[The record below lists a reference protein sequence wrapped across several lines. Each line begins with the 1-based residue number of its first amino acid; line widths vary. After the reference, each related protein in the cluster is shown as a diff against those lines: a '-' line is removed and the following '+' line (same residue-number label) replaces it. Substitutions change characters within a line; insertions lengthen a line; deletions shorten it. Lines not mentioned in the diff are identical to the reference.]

1 MSASSASVRS
11 AHTPDAVDQTVDA
24 RVLEER
30 ARWAMRIHDGL
41 TQTVTS
47 AVLELQ
53 TLRTRILADP
63 AGAVASLSAVEAA
76 IRADLREIRQMLFDL
91 YEDQRPPE
99 PPMATFVDELLA
111 RWGLPARVTIDG
123 DVDDV
128 PLGVLETAHAVLAE
142 SLANAAK
149 HAGTSD
155 VAVHIAASAAQMR
168 IEVIDRGLG
177 IGDRRRRRSALRAQH
192 DAGPRR
198 GYRWNLGDRIDA
210 RGRDPC
216 GRAPSR
222 RRARRGT
229 MRILIVDDHALVRRG
244 MAYVVKEGF
253 PDADVVEA
261 EGAAA
266 ALDVMRIKAADLA
279 LVDVRMPDLDG
290 LELLRAMKLEWPDVP
305 VIMLSTYENAPYVKR
320 ALSDGAAGYL
330 LKDATPEDLGQAI
343 NVAISGGGNVLSPRV
358 IQNLFEDVE
367 SSGGQTTNGHPRSR
381 RTEYNLTQREH
392 DILAL
397 LSEGRSN
404 RSIAQNLYLSEKTV
418 KAHLAAIFRKLGVT
432 NRTQAAMMAV
442 QLGVGPVPGAV
453 TGTD

>member
-1 MSASSASVRS
+1 
-11 AHTPDAVDQTVDA
+11 
-24 RVLEER
+24 
-30 ARWAMRIHDGL
+30 
-41 TQTVTS
+41 
-47 AVLELQ
+47 
-53 TLRTRILADP
+53 
-63 AGAVASLSAVEAA
+63 
-76 IRADLREIRQMLFDL
+76 
-91 YEDQRPPE
+91 
-99 PPMATFVDELLA
+99 
-111 RWGLPARVTIDG
+111 
-123 DVDDV
+123 
-128 PLGVLETAHAVLAE
+128 
-142 SLANAAK
+142 
-149 HAGTSD
+149 
-155 VAVHIAASAAQMR
+155 
-168 IEVIDRGLG
+168 
-177 IGDRRRRRSALRAQH
+177 
-192 DAGPRR
+192 
-198 GYRWNLGDRIDA
+198 
-210 RGRDPC
+210 
-216 GRAPSR
+216 
-222 RRARRGT
+222 

-244 MAYVVKEGF
+244 MAYVVKDGF

-266 ALDVMRIKAADLA
+266 ALEAMRREAADLA

-290 LELLRAMKLEWPDVP
+290 LELLRAMKLEWPNVP

-367 SSGGQTTNGHPRSR
+367 SSGQSSNGHSRSH

-453 TGTD
+453 TGTE

>member
-1 MSASSASVRS
+1 
-11 AHTPDAVDQTVDA
+11 
-24 RVLEER
+24 
-30 ARWAMRIHDGL
+30 
-41 TQTVTS
+41 
-47 AVLELQ
+47 
-53 TLRTRILADP
+53 
-63 AGAVASLSAVEAA
+63 
-76 IRADLREIRQMLFDL
+76 
-91 YEDQRPPE
+91 
-99 PPMATFVDELLA
+99 
-111 RWGLPARVTIDG
+111 
-123 DVDDV
+123 
-128 PLGVLETAHAVLAE
+128 
-142 SLANAAK
+142 
-149 HAGTSD
+149 
-155 VAVHIAASAAQMR
+155 
-168 IEVIDRGLG
+168 
-177 IGDRRRRRSALRAQH
+177 
-192 DAGPRR
+192 
-198 GYRWNLGDRIDA
+198 
-210 RGRDPC
+210 
-216 GRAPSR
+216 
-222 RRARRGT
+222 

-244 MAYVVKEGF
+244 MSYVVKEGF

-261 EGAAA
+261 EGATA
-266 ALDVMRIKAADLA
+266 ALELMRVKVADLA

-320 ALSDGAAGYL
+320 ALADGAAGYL

-367 SSGGQTTNGHPRSR
+367 SSGGQTTNGHSRSR